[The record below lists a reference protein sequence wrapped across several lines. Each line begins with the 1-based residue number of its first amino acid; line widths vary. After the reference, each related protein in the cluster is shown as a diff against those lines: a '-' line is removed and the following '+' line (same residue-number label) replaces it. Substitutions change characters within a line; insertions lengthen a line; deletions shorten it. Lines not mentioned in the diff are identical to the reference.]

1 MINKKLLLRIILS
14 ALFFTAVLSLS
25 SCQQDEMI
33 QPTSPTSTPMPLAIS
48 GEWVVDSITQNGF
61 NLNQSGDIYNFLN
74 AGAGY
79 KNEESFN
86 YSTTLDSLY
95 IDYIVGDRDNEY
107 KVETLNDSSM
117 VWSSLDLT
125 YNLSVIK

>member
-1 MINKKLLLRIILS
+1 MINRKLLLRLILT

-25 SCQQDEMI
+25 SCQQDETI
-33 QPTSPTSTPMPLAIS
+33 QPNQPITTSTPLIIS
-48 GEWVVDSITQNGF
+48 GEWRVDSITQNGF

-74 AGAGY
+74 AGVGY

-86 YSTTLDSLY
+86 YSTTSDSLY

-107 KVETLNDSSM
+107 KVVTLNDSVM
-117 VWSSLDLT
+117 VWSLLDLT
-125 YNLSVIK
+125 YNLTIIK